1 MIDGWGIA
9 LRRMSLDFTD
19 KSTLVQV
26 MAWCR
31 QATSHYLS
39 QYWPRSLS
47 PYGITKPPWVKPCC
61 VEYLAVFKCVEYIL
75 THWGWD
81 RMGTIL
87 QTSFSIHFLE
97 RKFCYIDGNFM
108 ESISALAEEM
118 QTWRRLLRHAID
130 LQDLQFR
137 CFCGSS
143 GLHVPQSFCGHW
155 KLLSAKQVTGHY
167 LNQCW
172 SRIVIQ
178 DITVTRPQWFNP
190 VVLTLLTKLHFHCF
204 SKVWSMAS
212 KVHIHACGITMPGLW
227 AVIQVCS
234 TPLCMVQ
241 CTHLITTGGNPTCII
256 RGPSM
261 QVNSLHSGA
270 NNI

>member
-1 MIDGWGIA
+1 MGSISIWQKKCWFKFLDLNIA
-9 LRRMSLDFTD
+9 CIHYDYYQNPKKKTVNVTVVNVTWTDF
-19 KSTLVQV
+19 
-26 MAWCR
+26 
-31 QATSHYLS
+31 
-39 QYWPRSLS
+39 
-47 PYGITKPPWVKPCC
+47 
-61 VEYLAVFKCVEYIL
+61 AVFKCVEYIL

-143 GLHVPQSFCGHW
+143 GLHVPQSFRWHW

-212 KVHIHACGITMPGLW
+212 KVHIHACGITMPGPW

-241 CTHLITTGGNPTCII
+241 CTHLITTGGTPHLYNK
-256 RGPSM
+256 R
-261 QVNSLHSGA
+261 A
-270 NNI
+270 